1 MFVKKFGMT
10 LPSSWRMLSFD
21 PTSPDRHRMDPDTI
35 SPGRRRGAGVTDDA
49 IDRIRELI
57 ASGQWGA
64 GTRLPREADLAK
76 QLGLSRN
83 SLREAVRALSLA
95 RVLEVRQ
102 GDGTYV
108 SSLEPGELLEP
119 TLSATRL
126 LQGRTVLE
134 LFEVRRMLEP
144 EAAAMAA
151 QRADE
156 EVLGALRRELDRMIA
171 AGDNA
176 DDLVGADAAFHDV
189 IARAPGNGV
198 LQALLR
204 SLSTSTIRAR
214 LWHGIADRGALD
226 LARDEHTRIYDAI
239 AAGDPDLA
247 RAATLLH
254 IVTNE
259 TWLRQHLDPAD
270 DVPLGG

>member
-1 MFVKKFGMT
+1 
-10 LPSSWRMLSFD
+10 
-21 PTSPDRHRMDPDTI
+21 MDAETI
-35 SPGRRRGAGVTDDA
+35 STERRRGTGVTDEA
-49 IDRIRELI
+49 IERIRELI
-57 ASGQWGA
+57 VSGKWGP

-108 SSLEPGELLEP
+108 SSLEADELLEP
-119 TLSATRL
+119 ALSATHL
-126 LQGRTVLE
+126 LRGRTVLE

-151 QRADE
+151 VRVDEGVLAD
-156 EVLGALRRELDRMIA
+156 LKRELDRMVA
-171 AGDNA
+171 AEDRA
-176 DDLVGADAAFHDV
+176 DDLIAADTAFHDV

-198 LQALLR
+198 LRALLR
-204 SLSTSTIRAR
+204 SLSTNTVRAR
-214 LWHGIADRGALD
+214 LWHGLVDRNALD
-226 LARDEHTRIYDAI
+226 LARAEHEEIYEAI
-239 AAGDPDLA
+239 AAGDAELA

-254 IVTNE
+254 IAHNE
-259 TWLRQHLDPAD
+259 TWLREHLGPAD
-270 DVPLGG
+270 DVPLDGH

>member
-1 MFVKKFGMT
+1 
-10 LPSSWRMLSFD
+10 
-21 PTSPDRHRMDPDTI
+21 MDQRRGT
-35 SPGRRRGAGVTDDA
+35 PGGRRGAGVTDEA
-49 IDRIRELI
+49 IARIRELI
-57 ASGQWGA
+57 ASGAWGP
-64 GTRLPREADLAK
+64 GTRLPREADLAR

-108 SSLEPGELLEP
+108 SSLEPDELLEP
-119 TLSATRL
+119 TLSATHL
-126 LQGRTVLE
+126 LRGRTVLE

-151 QRADE
+151 LRADAE
-156 EVLGALRRELDRMIA
+156 LIRALRTELDRMVA
-171 AGDNA
+171 AGDRA
-176 DDLVGADAAFHDV
+176 DDLVEADAAFHDV

-198 LQALLR
+198 LRALLR
-204 SLSTSTIRAR
+204 SLSTSTVRAR

-226 LARDEHTRIYDAI
+226 LAREEHARIYEAI
-239 AAGDPDLA
+239 AAGEADIA
-247 RAATLLH
+247 RAAALLH

-259 TWLRQHLDPAD
+259 SWLREHLDPAD
-270 DVPLGG
+270 DVPLDGD

>member
-1 MFVKKFGMT
+1 
-10 LPSSWRMLSFD
+10 
-21 PTSPDRHRMDPDTI
+21 MDQETI
-35 SPGRRRGAGVTDDA
+35 SPGRRRGTGVTDEA
-49 IDRIRELI
+49 IERIRELI
-57 ASGQWGA
+57 ASGEWGP

-108 SSLEPGELLEP
+108 SSLEPSELLEP
-119 TLSATRL
+119 TLSATHL
-126 LQGRTVLE
+126 LRGRTVLE

-151 QRADE
+151 LRVDQD
-156 EVLGALRRELDRMIA
+156 VLDDLRRELDRMFA
-171 AGDNA
+171 AEDRA
-176 DDLVGADAAFHDV
+176 DDLIEADTAFHDV

-198 LQALLR
+198 LRVLLR
-204 SLSTSTIRAR
+204 SLSTKTVRAR
-214 LWHGIADRGALD
+214 LWHGLVDRNALD
-226 LARDEHTRIYDAI
+226 LARAEHQQIYDAI
-239 AAGDPDLA
+239 AAGDAGLA

-254 IVTNE
+254 IAHNE
-259 TWLRQHLDPAD
+259 TWLREHLGPAD
-270 DVPLGG
+270 DVPLDSA

>member
-1 MFVKKFGMT
+1 
-10 LPSSWRMLSFD
+10 
-21 PTSPDRHRMDPDTI
+21 MDQQELKPE
-35 SPGRRRGAGVTDDA
+35 RRRGPGVTDDA
-49 IDRIRELI
+49 IERIRELI
-57 ASGQWGA
+57 VSGKWGP

-108 SSLEPGELLEP
+108 SSLEAGELLEP
-119 TLSATRL
+119 TLSATDL
-126 LQGRTVLE
+126 LRGRTVLE

-151 QRADE
+151 SRADAS
-156 EVLGALRRELDRMIA
+156 VIAALRTELERMTA
-171 AGDNA
+171 AGDRPN
-176 DDLVGADAAFHDV
+176 DLVEADAAFHDV
-189 IARAPGNGV
+189 IARAPGNSV
-198 LQALLR
+198 LRALLR
-204 SLSTSTIRAR
+204 SLSSSTIRAR

-226 LARDEHTRIYDAI
+226 LARDEHTRIYEAI
-239 AAGDPDLA
+239 EAGDADVA

-254 IVTNE
+254 IVSNE
-259 TWLRQHLDPAD
+259 TWLREHLDPAD
-270 DVPLGG
+270 DVPLEQ

>member
-1 MFVKKFGMT
+1 MA
-10 LPSSWRMLSFD
+10 FD
-21 PTSPDRHRMDPDTI
+21 AT
-35 SPGRRRGAGVTDDA
+35 SPGRRGGVTDDA
-49 IDRIRELI
+49 IDRMRELI
-57 ASGQWGA
+57 ASGQWGP
-64 GTRLPREADLAK
+64 GDRLPREVDLAK

-119 TLSATRL
+119 TLSATHL
-126 LQGRTVLE
+126 LRGRTVLE

-151 QRADE
+151 LRADAD
-156 EVLGALRRELDRMIA
+156 VVAALRRELDRMTA
-171 AGDNA
+171 AGDRA
-176 DDLVGADAAFHDV
+176 EELVEADAAFHDV

-198 LQALLR
+198 LRALLR

-214 LWHGIADRGALD
+214 LWQGIANRGALD
-226 LARDEHTRIYDAI
+226 LAREEHTRIYDAV
-239 AAGDPDLA
+239 AAGDADLA
-247 RAATLLH
+247 RASALLH
-254 IVTNE
+254 IARN
-259 TWLRQHLDPAD
+259 
-270 DVPLGG
+270 

>member
-1 MFVKKFGMT
+1 
-10 LPSSWRMLSFD
+10 
-21 PTSPDRHRMDPDTI
+21 MDAKALKPV
-35 SPGRRRGAGVTDDA
+35 RRRGPGVTEDA
-49 IDRIRELI
+49 IERIRELV
-57 ASGQWGA
+57 ASGKWGP

-119 TLSATRL
+119 TLSATDLIR
-126 LQGRTVLE
+126 GRTVLE

-151 QRADE
+151 SRADAD
-156 EVLGALRRELDRMIA
+156 VIAALRTELERMND
-171 AGDNA
+171 AGDRP
-176 DDLVGADAAFHDV
+176 DDLVEADAAFHDV
-189 IARAPGNGV
+189 IARAPGNSV
-198 LQALLR
+198 LRALLR
-204 SLSTSTIRAR
+204 SLSSSTIRAR

-239 AAGDPDLA
+239 AAGDPDVA

-254 IVTNE
+254 IVSNE
-259 TWLRQHLDPAD
+259 TWLREHLDPAD
-270 DVPLGG
+270 DVPLDR

>member
-1 MFVKKFGMT
+1 
-10 LPSSWRMLSFD
+10 
-21 PTSPDRHRMDPDTI
+21 MDAKALKPE
-35 SPGRRRGAGVTDDA
+35 RRRGPGVTEDA
-49 IDRIRELI
+49 IERIRELV
-57 ASGQWGA
+57 ASGKWGP

-119 TLSATRL
+119 TLSATDLIR
-126 LQGRTVLE
+126 GRTVLE

-151 QRADE
+151 SRADAD
-156 EVLGALRRELDRMIA
+156 VIAALRTELARMND
-171 AGDNA
+171 AGDRP
-176 DDLVGADAAFHDV
+176 DDLVEADAAFHDV
-189 IARAPGNGV
+189 IARAPGNSV
-198 LQALLR
+198 LRALLR
-204 SLSTSTIRAR
+204 SLSSSTIRAR

-239 AAGDPDLA
+239 AAGDPDVA

-254 IVTNE
+254 IVSNE
-259 TWLRQHLDPAD
+259 TWLREHLDPAD
-270 DVPLGG
+270 DVPLDR

>member
-1 MFVKKFGMT
+1 MA
-10 LPSSWRMLSFD
+10 FD
-21 PTSPDRHRMDPDTI
+21 AT
-35 SPGRRRGAGVTDDA
+35 SPGRRGGVTDDA
-49 IDRIRELI
+49 IDRMRELI
-57 ASGQWGA
+57 ASGQWGP
-64 GTRLPREADLAK
+64 GDRLPREVDLAK

-119 TLSATRL
+119 TLSATHL
-126 LQGRTVLE
+126 LRGRTVLE

-151 QRADE
+151 LRADAD
-156 EVLGALRRELDRMIA
+156 VVAALRRELDRMTA
-171 AGDNA
+171 AGDRA
-176 DDLVGADAAFHDV
+176 EELVEADAAFHDV

-198 LQALLR
+198 LRALLR

-214 LWHGIADRGALD
+214 LWQGIANRGALD
-226 LARDEHTRIYDAI
+226 LAREEHTRIYDAV
-239 AAGDPDLA
+239 AAGDADLA
-247 RAATLLH
+247 RASALLH
-254 IVTNE
+254 IARNE
-259 TWLRQHLDPAD
+259 QWLREHLGPAD
-270 DVPLGG
+270 DVPLGSD